1 MGAFFRIAL
10 LLRLDAGNLNIG
22 RWNSGSMPVLS
33 VCSLAGEPLPA
44 ETGQHSW

>member
-33 VCSLAGEPLPA
+33 VSPITGETDR
-44 ETGQHSW
+44 TGVLFLDG